1 MNVFNCLNFSKPEIK
16 SSLLGKRAWSSH
28 AKNSL
33 FAAVFPDFSQY
44 KLTTF
49 TGLDNSRD
57 TAQIIYL
64 LHAPFQK

>member
-1 MNVFNCLNFSKPEIK
+1 MNVFNCLNFSKTGK
-16 SSLLGKRAWSSH
+16 KGSLLGKRAWSSH

-33 FAAVFPDFSQY
+33 FAAVFPDISQY
-44 KLTTF
+44 KLTMF

-57 TAQIIYL
+57 TARIYL